1 MEYAKQVNNLSQAA
15 LDQIWMRDR
24 DLMDYAW
31 RSAESAQDRQKSI
44 LIAEMQAQAQ
54 VDQAKGSAL
63 GKILSL
69 GTNYLMASFFPTE
82 ARILAGGTS

>member
-1 MEYAKQVNNLSQAA
+1 M
-15 LDQIWMRDR
+15 
-24 DLMDYAW
+24 
-31 RSAESAQDRQKSI
+31 KSI

-69 GTNYLMASFFPTE
+69 GTNYLMASFFPNE
-82 ARILAGGTS
+82 AAILAGGT